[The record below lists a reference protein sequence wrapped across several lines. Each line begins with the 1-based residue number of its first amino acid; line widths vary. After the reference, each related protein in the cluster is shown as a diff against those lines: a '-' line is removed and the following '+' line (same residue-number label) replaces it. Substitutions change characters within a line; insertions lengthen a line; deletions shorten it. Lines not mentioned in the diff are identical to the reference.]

1 MAMNSFSIEGIPIA
15 YLDEGRGPLV
25 ILAHCSSASHRIW
38 RSLIDDLKSR
48 YRVLAPDLIGYGDS
62 GRWPPD
68 RPFDARADAKILIEL
83 ARLAGEPAHFVG
95 HSYGGA
101 MVLDALRSL
110 SKPARAITLIEPV
123 AFPLLRAAERM
134 DEWRTVEQIADGVI
148 EAMSRGDRQAAAKIY
163 MGFWLGRIKWWLA
176 PQKLKQNVLETVD
189 KVALEFQIAKDLEP
203 PPLDELRSL
212 NPPALLIYGTRTRKP
227 AKAVIEILDDLLPV
241 SQVKAISGVGHMS
254 PITHRDQVNAIV
266 RAHID
271 ECAQHV
277 VQSEAC

>member
-1 MAMNSFSIEGIPIA
+1 MTMNSFSIEGIPVA
-15 YLDEGRGPLV
+15 YLDEGSGPPI

-38 RSLIDDLKSR
+38 RALIDDLKSR
-48 YRVLAPDLIGYGDS
+48 YRVMAPDLIGYGAS
-62 GRWPPD
+62 GRWPTY
-68 RPFDARADAKILIEL
+68 RPFDASADAKILVEL

-101 MVLDALRSL
+101 MVLDALRCSG
-110 SKPARAITLIEPV
+110 KPARAMTLIEPV

-134 DEWRTVEQIADGVI
+134 DEWRTVQQIADGVI
-148 EAMSRGDRQAAAKIY
+148 EAMSRGDRRAAARIY

-189 KVALEFQIAKDLEP
+189 KVALEFQIAKDMDSP
-203 PPLDELRSL
+203 PFDELRSL
-212 NPPALLIYGTRTRKP
+212 NLPTLLIYGTRTRQP
-227 AKAVIEILDDLLPV
+227 AKAVIEILHDLLPV
-241 SQVKAISGVGHMS
+241 SHVKTISGVGHMA

-266 RAHID
+266 KAHID

-277 VQSEAC
+277 AQSEAC